1 MWERQRKLLTRNMI
15 WRREGGWGLMI
26 WQSFKKA
33 FTKTCWEADE
43 KLGGPP
49 QKMEVNRG
57 VFEKYKDSQVGG
69 GGGALNNEKQKLSL
83 AKDTTHNTI

>member
-1 MWERQRKLLTRNMI
+1 
-15 WRREGGWGLMI
+15 MI

-49 QKMEVNRG
+49 KKMEVKRG

-69 GGGALNNEKQKLSL
+69 GGGCLK
-83 AKDTTHNTI
+83 

>member
-15 WRREGGWGLMI
+15 WSREGGWGLMI

-69 GGGALNNEKQKLSL
+69 GGALNNEKQKLSL

>member
-1 MWERQRKLLTRNMI
+1 MI

-49 QKMEVNRG
+49 KKMEVKRG

-69 GGGALNNEKQKLSL
+69 KTKIVISQRHH
-83 AKDTTHNTI
+83 TQHNLTKYNIH

>member
-1 MWERQRKLLTRNMI
+1 
-15 WRREGGWGLMI
+15 MI

-69 GGGALNNEKQKLSL
+69 GVP
-83 AKDTTHNTI
+83 

>member
-1 MWERQRKLLTRNMI
+1 
-15 WRREGGWGLMI
+15 MI

-49 QKMEVNRG
+49 QKMEVKRG
-57 VFEKYKDSQVGG
+57 VFEKYKDFQVG
-69 GGGALNNEKQKLSL
+69 GGGALNNGKQKLSL

>member
-1 MWERQRKLLTRNMI
+1 MI
-15 WRREGGWGLMI
+15 WRREGGWGLMS

-33 FTKTCWEADE
+33 FIKTCWEADE

-49 QKMEVNRG
+49 KKMEVKRG
-57 VFEKYKDSQVGG
+57 VFDKYKDSRG

>member
-1 MWERQRKLLTRNMI
+1 
-15 WRREGGWGLMI
+15 MI

-49 QKMEVNRG
+49 KKMEVKTG

-69 GGGALNNEKQKLSL
+69 GGGALNNVKKKFSL
-83 AKDTTHNTI
+83 AKEPTHNTI

>member
-1 MWERQRKLLTRNMI
+1 
-15 WRREGGWGLMI
+15 MI

-49 QKMEVNRG
+49 KKMEVKGGCLKNIKTLRWG
-57 VFEKYKDSQVGG
+57 GG

>member
-1 MWERQRKLLTRNMI
+1 
-15 WRREGGWGLMI
+15 MI

-49 QKMEVNRG
+49 KKMEVKTG

-69 GGGALNNEKQKLSL
+69 GGVP
-83 AKDTTHNTI
+83 

>member
-1 MWERQRKLLTRNMI
+1 MI

-49 QKMEVNRG
+49 KKMEVKRG
-57 VFEKYKDSQVGG
+57 VFEKYKDSQVG

-83 AKDTTHNTI
+83 AKDTTHNTISQNIIFIN

>member
-1 MWERQRKLLTRNMI
+1 M
-15 WRREGGWGLMI
+15 MI

-43 KLGGPP
+43 RLGGPP
-49 QKMEVNRG
+49 QKMEVKRG

-69 GGGALNNEKQKLSL
+69 GGGGA
-83 AKDTTHNTI
+83 

>member
-1 MWERQRKLLTRNMI
+1 
-15 WRREGGWGLMI
+15 MI

-69 GGGALNNEKQKLSL
+69 GWGCLK
-83 AKDTTHNTI
+83 